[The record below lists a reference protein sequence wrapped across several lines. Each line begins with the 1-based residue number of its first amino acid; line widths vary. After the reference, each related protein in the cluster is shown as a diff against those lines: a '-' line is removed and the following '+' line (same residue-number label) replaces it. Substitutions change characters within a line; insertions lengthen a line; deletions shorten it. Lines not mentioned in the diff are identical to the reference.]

1 MNEHEADGRRFTHFP
16 ASPPLNS
23 AMHALQRR
31 EKEREREGAGLHL
44 TSTTEFVL
52 VELNLSE
59 RATSGKVGGNGSP
72 INTLTSPRLS
82 DRLIVHAHNFPYEG
96 STRHGCCGK
105 LLRVKF
111 FLTPSPR
118 NSTLPPSSEVIV

>member
-1 MNEHEADGRRFTHFP
+1 MNEHEADGRRFTHFS

-52 VELNLSE
+52 GELNLVE
-59 RATSGKVGGNGSP
+59 RATSEKVGGNGSP

-96 STRHGCCGK
+96 LLAMGAVGNFSATRDC
-105 LLRVKF
+105 
-111 FLTPSPR
+111 
-118 NSTLPPSSEVIV
+118 TLPPVCVCPVK

>member
-1 MNEHEADGRRFTHFP
+1 MNEHEADGRRFTHFS

-52 VELNLSE
+52 GELNLSE

-82 DRLIVHAHNFPYEG
+82 DRLIVHACSQLPVRGVQSPWVLWGMITCACEILPHIQ
-96 STRHGCCGK
+96 
-105 LLRVKF
+105 
-111 FLTPSPR
+111 PS
-118 NSTLPPSSEVIV
+118 

>member
-1 MNEHEADGRRFTHFP
+1 MNEHEADGRRFTHFS

-52 VELNLSE
+52 GELNLSE

-82 DRLIVHAHNFPYEG
+82 DRLIVHACSQLPVRGPGVHSPWVLWGMITCACEILP
-96 STRHGCCGK
+96 HIQ
-105 LLRVKF
+105 
-111 FLTPSPR
+111 PS
-118 NSTLPPSSEVIV
+118 